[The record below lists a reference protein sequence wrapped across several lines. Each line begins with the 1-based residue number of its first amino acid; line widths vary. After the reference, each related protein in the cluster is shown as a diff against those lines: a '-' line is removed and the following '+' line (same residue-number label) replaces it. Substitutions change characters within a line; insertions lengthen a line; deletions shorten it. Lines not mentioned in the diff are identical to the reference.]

1 MPARAPGLHQMALR
15 GTAFRGLAF
24 PGLALPGLALGGLAL
39 GGLAPQRPTPRGPG
53 LRRPGLRGP
62 ALRGPGPRGTA
73 FRGVWLRV
81 MAARRPTPWWRARP
95 RLACPRM
102 RAPLRASPPQPPL
115 ARARGKTPAGLGA
128 LPARAD
134 GARRT
139 RPAPAA
145 ARTLA
150 PRTAPAGHRA
160 ARPGHRPPLAHSR
173 AKTRLVLSVLL
184 PPWMPAE
191 TAAEPCWLFPSRQ
204 TPWEARRR
212 GAFLRYRGAHVKL
225 LFNLNDSLLRSLYV
239 VRFAAV
245 GARAGAVESDVHHW
259 GIRTY
264 TFREN
269 RAGSLWRE
277 FGYIPV

>member
-24 PGLALPGLALGGLAL
+24 PGLAL

-53 LRRPGLRGP
+53 LRGPGLRGP
-62 ALRGPGPRGTA
+62 ALLGAGPRGTA

-102 RAPLRASPPQPPL
+102 RAPLRVSPPQPLL
-115 ARARGKTPAGLGA
+115 ARARGKIPGGLGGLPAGA
-128 LPARAD
+128 V
-134 GARRT
+134 GARHT
-139 RPAPAA
+139 RPATAA

-150 PRTAPAGHRA
+150 PRTALAGHRA

-191 TAAEPCWLFPSRQ
+191 PAAEPCWLFPSRQ
-204 TPWEARRR
+204 TPWEARQR

-245 GARAGAVESDVHHW
+245 GARAGAVESDVHH
-259 GIRTY
+259 
-264 TFREN
+264 
-269 RAGSLWRE
+269 
-277 FGYIPV
+277 